1 MTLPLAAPALARGT
15 ALALGRSLGEFGAT
29 IAFAGSKEGVTRTM
43 PLAIYLEREKDT
55 ATSLALA
62 AVLIGLSFVIVGR
75 PISTGQGGLPSH
87 ASPRQIEGR

>member
-1 MTLPLAAPALARGT
+1 MPLAAPALARGT

-62 AVLIGLSFVIVGR
+62 AVLLAPIRGATRTPIGAVL
-75 PISTGQGGLPSH
+75 
-87 ASPRQIEGR
+87 AAE